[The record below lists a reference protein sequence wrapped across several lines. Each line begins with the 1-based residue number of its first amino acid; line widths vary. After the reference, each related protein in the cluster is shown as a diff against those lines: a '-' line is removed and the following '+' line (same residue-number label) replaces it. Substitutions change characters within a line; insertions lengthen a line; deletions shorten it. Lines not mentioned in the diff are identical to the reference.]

1 MFSVVWRALPA
12 IAVFAATAC
21 ASSEQMRAQQAYFSC
36 DGFGNVL
43 DSGDGLTKLPSNWI
57 VYAGDLQ
64 RNEFPLG
71 EVGRARCD
79 IAVSEIDQNFP
90 HYWQRKASLLQSRA
104 LHEIALKDFDAAFA
118 SLDAAEAVARPHSDL
133 YFDRSIGLNTD
144 ILRTL
149 ALSETG
155 KTDEALTLA
164 NQTRAKRPYAKATGV
179 AVMSALGPDAPQDA
193 VIDLLKHTAATFP
206 FARRSLFFYLFEN
219 ERYDE
224 ALEVVGMVA
233 PPEPVKAAGTDL
245 RARYTAEVRRPVAAA
260 QYWIEIYGRAAYAEA
275 ALGRTE
281 KARDWLEKM
290 QAAHTESKPVVR
302 ALPEEARASD
312 KTRRVVEEQV
322 FREHA
327 EEGRLLLGYWTSLVE
342 ARLAANTGDVDAAV
356 KHLDAVRE
364 RRDADLTL
372 APVKLKRMLDGE
384 SSEAKPLSAEALA
397 TATWIAAVLPL
408 PDPSFLRD
416 ILFDGDAASR
426 SASQMPLLSFA
437 GAEARERGDCKEAVN
452 KDGTEVICF
461 RGYSAT
467 LALSEEQA
475 VLRAAEIGKERGK
488 EGFFIEAR
496 NEILHSV
503 VATNYG
509 VPISETDLG
518 AESRLTIRFVEK
530 LTDDCKGC
538 LSADEVITALSP
550 VYRSGGKARP

>member
-1 MFSVVWRALPA
+1 
-12 IAVFAATAC
+12 
-21 ASSEQMRAQQAYFSC
+21 MRAQQAYFSC

-64 RNEFPLG
+64 RNKFPLG

-79 IAVSEIDQNFP
+79 IAVSEIDQSFP
-90 HYWQRKASLLQSRA
+90 QYWQRKASLLQSRA

-118 SLDAAEAVARPHSDL
+118 SLDAAQAVARTHSDM

-149 ALSETG
+149 AFSKTG
-155 KTDEALTLA
+155 QADEALTLA
-164 NQTRAKRPYAKATGV
+164 NQTLAKRPYAKATGV
-179 AVMSALGPDAPQDA
+179 AVMSALGPEAPQDA
-193 VIDLLKHTAATFP
+193 VIALLKHNAATFP
-206 FARRSLFFYLFEN
+206 FARRSLFLYLFEN

-224 ALEVVGMVA
+224 ALEVVDMVA

-260 QYWIEIYGRAAYAEA
+260 HYWIEIYGRAAYAEA
-275 ALGRTE
+275 ALGKNE
-281 KARDWLEKM
+281 KARDWLAKM
-290 QAAHTESKPVVR
+290 QVAHTDAKPVVR
-302 ALPEEARASD
+302 VLPQEATTSD

-322 FREHA
+322 FREYT

-342 ARLAANTGDVDAAV
+342 ARLAANTGDFDAAT
-356 KHLDAVRE
+356 KHLDVARQ

-372 APVKLKRMLDGE
+372 TPLKLKRILDGDA
-384 SSEAKPLSAEALA
+384 SEAKPPSAEALA
-397 TATWIAAVLPL
+397 TATWIASLLPL
-408 PDPSFLRD
+408 PDPSFIRD

-426 SASQMPLLSFA
+426 SASQMPLLSFV
-437 GAEARERGDCKEAVN
+437 GAEARERGDCKESVN

-475 VLRAAEIGKERGK
+475 VLRAAEIGKQRGK

-509 VPISETDLG
+509 VPVSETDLG
-518 AESRLTIRFVEK
+518 AESRLTVRFVDK
-530 LTDDCKGC
+530 LTDECKGC
-538 LSADEVITALSP
+538 LGTDEVITALSP
-550 VYRSGGKARP
+550 VYRSGTEG